1 MNKLKTFLSKN
12 YKKILFILL
21 FLIIAILIIFFNTLE
36 IRDELWLFHHIYKIS
51 SGYTIY
57 SDVNVIITPIFFYVG
72 KLFLL
77 LLGKKIIIFRIYN
90 LFIFTTLYIVSYKLM
105 KNLNF
110 SKHIAFLSTILL
122 FFLCLSVVNAGANY
136 NSLVIIFVLLGITLY
151 IKRNKNFLL
160 HGLIMFLVFFTK
172 QNIGVFYFIAMILID
187 FYLYKFSKSTVTYIF
202 KKFCCFLILS
212 AILLLQMFF
221 TGNLL
226 SFFNFCFGG
235 LLDFGKQNIK
245 FSVAINYL
253 IIFISTFLLYFFI
266 LLKRKTLFAE
276 IINKEDFINL
286 TILIIFTAFIS
297 LMVYPIFNSGHFLC
311 AMPLHFITIM
321 YIFNLLLINDFYGNQ
336 KYAKYCD
343 FIAIIILLIIIGQLL
358 FAYKKD
364 IQDVNRILDF
374 NSPFF
379 AIPIRNK
386 YIENRNI
393 IKDYIIE
400 QNNNGID
407 VIIISE
413 DNSIPI
419 IELNQNHL
427 MYDLLFE
434 GNLGYNGKNKIKNDI
449 ISRENTQFLI
459 ITNEDE
465 VFTQQPLEIRN
476 FIIEN
481 LNFKGTI
488 CNYSIYQK

>member
-36 IRDELWLFHHIYKIS
+36 TRDELWLFHHIYKIS

-202 KKFCCFLILS
+202 KKFC
-212 AILLLQMFF
+212 
-221 TGNLL
+221 
-226 SFFNFCFGG
+226 
-235 LLDFGKQNIK
+235 
-245 FSVAINYL
+245 
-253 IIFISTFLLYFFI
+253 
-266 LLKRKTLFAE
+266 
-276 IINKEDFINL
+276 
-286 TILIIFTAFIS
+286 
-297 LMVYPIFNSGHFLC
+297 
-311 AMPLHFITIM
+311 
-321 YIFNLLLINDFYGNQ
+321 
-336 KYAKYCD
+336 
-343 FIAIIILLIIIGQLL
+343 
-358 FAYKKD
+358 
-364 IQDVNRILDF
+364 
-374 NSPFF
+374 
-379 AIPIRNK
+379 
-386 YIENRNI
+386 
-393 IKDYIIE
+393 
-400 QNNNGID
+400 
-407 VIIISE
+407 
-413 DNSIPI
+413 
-419 IELNQNHL
+419 
-427 MYDLLFE
+427 
-434 GNLGYNGKNKIKNDI
+434 
-449 ISRENTQFLI
+449 
-459 ITNEDE
+459 
-465 VFTQQPLEIRN
+465 
-476 FIIEN
+476 
-481 LNFKGTI
+481 
-488 CNYSIYQK
+488 